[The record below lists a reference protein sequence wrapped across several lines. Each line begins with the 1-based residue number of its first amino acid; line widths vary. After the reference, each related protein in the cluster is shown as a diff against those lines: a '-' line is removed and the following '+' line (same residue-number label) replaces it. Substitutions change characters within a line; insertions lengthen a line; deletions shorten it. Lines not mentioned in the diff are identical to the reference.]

1 MSIIRFIP
9 THVGNAASYSH
20 VSVYQSVHPHA
31 RGERVKRNLHTRR
44 GIGSSPRT
52 WGTRGRLQRRT
63 KIQRFIP
70 THVGNATA
78 RLIRQGRSA
87 VHPHARGERLTGL
100 TWVLY
105 QDGSSP
111 RTWGTQRPAARHRS
125 SVRFIPTHVGNAVI
139 SAHLAR
145 LVSVHPH
152 ARGERKPRVIE
163 GASVDGS
170 SPRTWGTP
178 RQEIAPQV
186 RDRFIPTHVG
196 NAAPQAA
203 VSCRGACSSPR
214 TWGTP
219 PDHRRAPPDMRFIPT
234 HVGNALPA
242 PCQEPHGAVHPHARG
257 ERSRSRRRSTAV
269 SGSSPRTWGTRPW
282 RHRRPVRRRFI
293 PTQVG
298 NARERRSRSAA
309 HTVHPHA
316 RGERDL
322 TSRLFDRIRG
332 SSPRT
337 WGTLKERHDVCGQRR
352 FIPTHVGN
360 AAATWSRRS
369 GKSVHPH
376 ARGEREKERTEV
388 SEAIGSS
395 PRTWGT
401 LFSQA
406 PVSKSYSRCQLPHR
420 WSW

>member
-203 VSCRGACSSPR
+203 VSCRGAGSSPR
-214 TWGTP
+214 TWGTTCP
-219 PDHRRAPPDMRFIPT
+219 RHAKSPTGRFIPT
-234 HVGNALPA
+234 HVGNAVVVVADQLRSP
-242 PCQEPHGAVHPHARG
+242 VHPHARG
-257 ERSRSRRRSTAV
+257 ERVPGDIGGQFAG
-269 SGSSPRTWGTRPW
+269 GSSPRRWGTR
-282 RHRRPVRRRFI
+282 
-293 PTQVG
+293 G
-298 NARERRSRSAA
+298 SA
-309 HTVHPHA
+309 VPG
-316 RGERDL
+316 RQL
-322 TSRLFDRIRG
+322 I
-332 SSPRT
+332 
-337 WGTLKERHDVCGQRR
+337 R

-360 AAATWSRRS
+360 AIT
-369 GKSVHPH
+369 
-376 ARGEREKERTEV
+376 
-388 SEAIGSS
+388 
-395 PRTWGT
+395 
-401 LFSQA
+401 A
-406 PVSKSYSRCQLPHR
+406 PIA
-420 WSW
+420 